1 MNKTKRLSILES
13 TSRIKGGNRL
23 VITKEMIIDT
33 MNLCK
38 FVDENGF
45 GGMLLLNH
53 PENQQKFQSV
63 LKPEFN
69 RFINTHKKTP
79 NIILKDFLKRYLKKR
94 NLESEFTAEDF
105 NFVGLKIHTFTWACI
120 RTNNMEGL
128 KKGQPRAMQLPQ
140 LYITIFDTAIRF
152 GFAFGNMVKD
162 ENRHV
167 TIFRELPNHNQI
179 LEELIKKD
187 PEIVFEDDKNWS
199 NNIRIIKTYSEMDID
214 DTIEEKITETFD
226 NLLEVFKITSV
237 PSPEGTNPPT
247 PPPPEINYWQIILG
261 EDATKWDEWKKN
273 NIIDIGFKELI
284 QSAGERILEMSE
296 NEIKKLY
303 NDAYSE
309 KSNPDEEIDK
319 IINFLQN
326 MKEGD
331 YVRILTNQGGSV
343 LGRGIIKS
351 GPIYGYSQE
360 FPVCRQIEWKNTAIQ
375 KPVSDDGEE

>member
-1 MNKTKRLSILES
+1 
-13 TSRIKGGNRL
+13 
-23 VITKEMIIDT
+23 
-33 MNLCK
+33 MNLCN
-38 FVDENGF
+38 FANENGF
-45 GGMLLLNH
+45 HDMVLTGH
-53 PENQQKFQSV
+53 PENREKYNSIF
-63 LKPEFN
+63 KPEIEKF
-69 RFINTHKKTP
+69 KKKYGKTP
-79 NIILKDFLKRYLKKR
+79 NAIINDSLKDYIQTRGLGSDYTSDGFH
-94 NLESEFTAEDF
+94 
-105 NFVGLKIHTFTWACI
+105 FVGLKVHGYTWGCIHAKKTEDLSK
-120 RTNNMEGL
+120 TN
-128 KKGQPRAMQLPQ
+128 PVAMQLPQ
-140 LYITIFDTAIRF
+140 LYLTIFPDVIRF
-152 GFAFGNMVKD
+152 GFAFGNLVND
-162 ENRHV
+162 DNPHV
-167 TIFRELPNHNQI
+167 TVFRELSNHEKI
-179 LEELIKKD
+179 LDGLIKKD
-187 PEIVFEDDKNWS
+187 PELAFEDDKTRS
-199 NNIRIIKTYSEMDID
+199 ANIRIIKTYSEMDID

-309 KSNPDEEIDK
+309 KSNPDVEIDK

-331 YVRILTNQGGSV
+331 YVRILTNQRGSV
-343 LGRGIIKS
+343 LARGIIKS

-375 KPVSDDGEE
+375 KPVSDDGKE